1 MSGAHGANGIGAW
14 GAPHATAGHNSGPA
28 PETQWQVPHKHGDP
42 AHDHAR
48 QAPATE
54 PDFDLV
60 EASFVEGFWAAS
72 DPTSFLR
79 LAGVPFRGRDA
90 HGRELALLRVEQ
102 EQAADVAAVTP
113 QLDGQGMR
121 TDPLPAS
128 RVGRRQRLRLV
139 YLDGAQPVRLTL
151 AEARALTAE

>member
-1 MSGAHGANGIGAW
+1 MTVGNGTGAW
-14 GAPHATAGHNSGPA
+14 GGLHGTLGHNSGPA
-28 PETQWQVPHKHGDP
+28 PETRWQMPHKDGDHDPDHGQEP
-42 AHDHAR
+42 SAA
-48 QAPATE
+48 E

-79 LAGVPFRGRDA
+79 LAGVPFHGRDRE
-90 HGRELALLRVEQ
+90 GRVLALLRVEQ

-128 RVGRRQRLRLV
+128 RVARRRRVRLV
-139 YLDGAQPVRLTL
+139 YLDGTEPVRLTL
-151 AEARALTAE
+151 AEARALDPL

>member
-1 MSGAHGANGIGAW
+1 MSAGSNGIGAW
-14 GAPHATAGHNSGPA
+14 GAPHGASGHNSGPA
-28 PETQWQVPHKHGDP
+28 AETQWQVPHKHDG
-42 AHDHAR
+42 HDHAHGHE
-48 QAPATE
+48 AGAGE

-139 YLDGAQPVRLTL
+139 YLDGTEPVRLTL
-151 AEARALTAE
+151 ADARALSAE

>member
-1 MSGAHGANGIGAW
+1 MSGGNGIGAW
-14 GAPHATAGHNSGPA
+14 GTPHATPGHNSGPA
-28 PETQWQVPHKHGDP
+28 PETQWQVPHKRGDHDP
-42 AHDHAR
+42 DHDHDHETA
-48 QAPATE
+48 AAE

-79 LAGVPFRGRDA
+79 LAGVPFHGRDGT
-90 HGRELALLRVEQ
+90 GRVLALLRVEQ
-102 EQAADVAAVTP
+102 EQTADVAAVTP

-128 RVGRRQRLRLV
+128 RVARRRRVRLV
-139 YLDGAQPVRLTL
+139 YLDGTAPVRLTL
-151 AEARALTAE
+151 AEARALEAVS

>member
-1 MSGAHGANGIGAW
+1 MSGSNGIGAW
-14 GAPHATAGHNSGPA
+14 GAPHGTAGHNSGPA
-28 PETQWQVPHKHGDP
+28 REKQWQVPHKHGD
-42 AHDHAR
+42 HDHGHGHETA
-48 QAPATE
+48 AAE

-79 LAGVPFRGRDA
+79 LAGVPFHGRDRD
-90 HGRELALLRVEQ
+90 GRRLALLRVEQ

-128 RVGRRQRLRLV
+128 RVARRRRVRLV
-139 YLDGAQPVRLTL
+139 YLLGTEPVRLTL
-151 AEARALTAE
+151 AEARALTAD

>member
-1 MSGAHGANGIGAW
+1 MSGGNGIGAW
-14 GAPHATAGHNSGPA
+14 GASHGTAGHNSGPA
-28 PETQWQVPHKHGDP
+28 PETQWQVPHTSDH
-42 AHDHAR
+42 HDHGHSHE
-48 QAPATE
+48 QAAGE

-79 LAGVPFRGRDA
+79 LAGVPFHGRDTE
-90 HGRELALLRVEQ
+90 GRDLALLRVEQ

-121 TDPLPAS
+121 TDPLPGS
-128 RVGRRQRLRLV
+128 RVAQRRRVRLV
-139 YLDGAQPVRLTL
+139 YLDGTQPVRLTL
-151 AEARALTAE
+151 AEARALKPV

>member
-1 MSGAHGANGIGAW
+1 MSGGNGTGAW
-14 GAPHATAGHNSGPA
+14 GGLHGTPGHNSGPA
-28 PETQWQVPHKHGDP
+28 PETQWQVPHKHGD
-42 AHDHAR
+42 HDHGDET
-48 QAPATE
+48 APAE

-79 LAGVPFRGRDA
+79 LAGVPFHGRDRE
-90 HGRELALLRVEQ
+90 GRVLALLRVEQ

-128 RVGRRQRLRLV
+128 RVARRRRVRLV
-139 YLDGAQPVRLTL
+139 YLNGTAPVRLTL
-151 AEARALTAE
+151 AEARALDPL